1 MIQNERQYRITQ
13 TKLKEFERDLAAIDL
28 QDPNLHPRQIVGWTN
43 SYNLTI
49 RQLKQEIAEY
59 EQLKSGNISTFV
71 LGSIDDI
78 PTTLI
83 KARIAAGLTQK
94 ELADEIGV
102 QEQQIQRYEANHY
115 SSTSFDRL
123 RSIANVLKIEITQA
137 VMQLEAQPRKTGS
150 PIFSTNELSD
160 LRKLINTDKVA
171 QTRQKKQSTQQVKRE
186 D

>member
-13 TKLKEFERDLAAIDL
+13 TKLREFERDLAAIDL

-49 RQLKQEIAEY
+49 RQLKQEITEY

-123 RSIANVLKIEITQA
+123 RSIANVLKINITQA
-137 VMQLEAQPRKTGS
+137 VMQLEAQPRKTGAS
-150 PIFSTNELSD
+150 VSRADSLLN
-160 LRKLINTDKVA
+160 LRKLANTEKVA
-171 QTRQKKQSTQQVKRE
+171 QTREETKSSQE
-186 D
+186 IEG

>member
-13 TKLKEFERDLAAIDL
+13 TKLKEFERDLAALDP

-49 RQLKQEIAEY
+49 RQLKQEIADY

-83 KARIAAGLTQK
+83 KARISTGMTQK
-94 ELADEIGV
+94 ELAEKIGV
-102 QEQQIQRYEANHY
+102 QEQQIQRYEASHY
-115 SSTSFDRL
+115 SSASFDRL
-123 RSIANVLKIEITQA
+123 RSIASALKIEITQA
-137 VMQLEAQPRKTGS
+137 VMQLEPLPKFEG
-150 PIFSTNELSD
+150 
-160 LRKLINTDKVA
+160 
-171 QTRQKKQSTQQVKRE
+171 
-186 D
+186 

>member
-13 TKLKEFERDLAAIDL
+13 TKLKEFERDLAAIDPPL
-28 QDPNLHPRQIVGWTN
+28 GSLPCLGNPDGKTPQDPNLHPRQIVGWTN

-49 RQLKQEIAEY
+49 RQLKQEVAEY

-83 KARIAAGLTQK
+83 KARIAAGMTQK

-115 SSTSFDRL
+115 SSASFDRL
-123 RSIANVLKIEITQA
+123 RSIASALKIEITQA
-137 VMQLEAQPRKTGS
+137 VMQLEAS
-150 PIFSTNELSD
+150 PKF
-160 LRKLINTDKVA
+160 
-171 QTRQKKQSTQQVKRE
+171 
-186 D
+186 